1 MVGKSSLTYKFIN
14 CNTPREHDPTIE
26 DKYSTVTN
34 IDGLNYEVEIL
45 DTAGQDDYQSLLNY
59 WISFGTAFV
68 LVYAI
73 NDKDSFNSLEEKRN
87 KILKMKRDE
96 ISPIVLVGN
105 KCDLEMQRV
114 VSFEDATALAKK
126 WGCLNFETSVTV
138 FFI

>member
-138 FFI
+138 IFI